1 MKKYK
6 NERKSKFYTGNR
18 LGFTLVEAIT
28 TLVVLAIVAAV
39 SIPSLVG
46 YIDSS
51 REKIAVQECS
61 TVVEAANALGVEH
74 VLETGVVNYD
84 EVVPLADSS
93 EPGKSVYSSVTKEA
107 ILKRAELEDKG
118 EIKNFSFDPNDS
130 HGYTQPAYLVNEEE
144 VVVSAAAEITLAKD
158 IVSPLAVSVEKTTD
172 TEFKEAAGISLTS
185 LEYTA
190 SNGIDVVYHN
200 GGYQA
205 SSKVDID
212 FEHHDLEATVKQVLT
227 CEQDEIV
234 LFRCSGCEIC
244 DGTNNY
250 SVTAVTAFAPGHN
263 YGALTCVGKDQ
274 HEQTCTNVLN
284 RLAKGD
290 KALSEGDDLDLEPQ
304 YDDFNNLPRVG
315 VECTDNISGNHFGDI
330 NEDVELTEDLERDIP
345 FSLDGVYKSSG
356 DVPAGK
362 YKVTTCSG
370 CGYSEYVMQMPD
382 GLVIIDN
389 DNDNVADKATI
400 SKESIES
407 GNPLVFETV
416 SEAVNYINIANKID
430 NQTIKLL
437 GNVTET
443 EAVNVAGETLTH
455 ITITSRSGNR
465 YTWKGVDLHFASK
478 TQADSSI
485 TLENIV
491 IDNGNAAQIP
501 VQASYGV
508 TILGNGAT
516 IKNVKDC
523 AVELTGGTFEMHD
536 GAVITNCSSSKNS
549 GGAISEDSNGGTINL
564 YGGTIENCSCVG
576 NGGAICVNSETTL
589 NIKGNPVVVNNTA
602 TQKGNNIYLESG
614 KTLNVVGDISG
625 AKTIGIESA
634 DDVRNQVS
642 GEFGVNNNA
651 SYSSGK
657 TIAAFKNDVND
668 SLHAEV
674 KDGKVIWAEEKK
686 VDRGTG
692 NWYNQPSDE
701 KKDGLISVTGKTRWN
716 KEFDK
721 ELTDDYRNK
730 HPGEENTN
738 IYADSPYGS
747 EITINNNT
755 SKYIKRFSVTIQYD
769 YSGFYNDDRSYNFDD
784 LVDYKVSTGSKDIGL
799 TKDED
804 INDDDYNFDYG
815 YKIDKEKKTVTIFSY
830 DHYTQRAIDYQLR
843 NSQIIA
849 PGVVTSFYV
858 DFGKPLLSDACYYI
872 VDYNIEFIDT
882 WATEVELKCN
892 GDASAIK
899 RIGYNTWDVSSCDAN
914 GNVLPNDGNIYP
926 DGTNPIRFYLLAGN
940 QALDSYIT
948 IKLFGNDPNL
958 CIYEFQISRRELVAN
973 ADNEGKIVIEVPALD
988 FGLRIKHSDFDAYNY
1003 AKKIRISGAGV
1014 SKTVD
1019 IDGFKRDTYVTG
1031 IIHNKNSRDNITIS
1045 ILSENNMVIAT
1056 GEIAQEIW
1064 KNYTAGNSYEVT
1076 VSPTAFVLKLKTF
1089 ITDSSIS
1096 AKSAEIN
1103 IKGADVYTDNKT
1115 VNINGGSANILVV
1128 PKADKITVNLKAN
1141 GKTVATK
1148 DIEIP
1153 QLGTTGSITI
1163 TNDDIYT
1170 GPDIPEPDKDK
1181 VNVYV
1186 KYNGKFKDDIKEIA
1200 FCNYYNTS
1208 QPILPPYEID
1218 NNNIIVTDDGF
1229 VVANFQLPALWTNP
1243 IAVVL
1248 KGKYNVNTEM
1258 ELAKN
1263 NIMLQ
1268 YSDVKNSYG
1277 GTLEVEVQSTAM
1289 KVNIH
1294 YSGNYS
1300 EIKQLKFDGAKLP
1313 YPWDIINVNPNS
1325 NNIGSFFI
1333 VTNNNT
1339 DINITIGS
1347 DVYNGIKGTYTIPW
1361 SDIQAHL
1368 GDELNVT
1375 IEPK

>member
-6 NERKSKFYTGNR
+6 NERKSKLYTGNR

-84 EVVPLADSS
+84 EVVSLADSS

-212 FEHHDLEATVKQVLT
+212 FEHHNLTATVKQVLT

-263 YGALTCVGKDQ
+263 YGALTCVGKDK
-274 HEQTCTNVLN
+274 HEQICTNVLN

-290 KALSEGDDLDLEPQ
+290 KALSVGDTLDLEPQ
-304 YDDFNNLPRVG
+304 YNDFNNLPRVG

-345 FSLDGVYKSSG
+345 FSLDGIYKSSG

-389 DNDNVADKATI
+389 NNDNVADKAAKKVDKLNI
-400 SKESIES
+400 KL
-407 GNPLVFETV
+407 GDPLVFDTV
-416 SEAVNYINIANKID
+416 AKAVKYLQSVSGGDHI
-430 NQTIKLL
+430 IKLC

-634 DDVRNQVS
+634 DEERNQVS

-674 KDGKVIWAEEKK
+674 KDGKVIWTEE
-686 VDRGTG
+686 VQSNGATG
-692 NWYNQPSDE
+692 NWDNRDENGNHIPSDWKDFYPEDGENGE
-701 KKDGLISVTGKTRWN
+701 KARISVTGNPDGDYGSLGASRNVSTQGAQVKIENETDHYL
-716 KEFDK
+716 KSFEFKFRFTYSKKVDWI
-721 ELTDDYRNK
+721 DDYGVVHYKDDDTPLDLSN
-730 HPGEENTN
+730 
-738 IYADSPYGS
+738 
-747 EITINNNT
+747 
-755 SKYIKRFSVTIQYD
+755 FS
-769 YSGFYNDDRSYNFDD
+769 
-784 LVDYKVSTGSKDIGL
+784 STL
-799 TKDED
+799 TKDLYWTVEAD
-804 INDDDYNFDYG
+804 NINNTIAVKSTKKYTDDVLN
-815 YKIDKEKKTVTIFSY
+815 INHNT
-830 DHYTQRAIDYQLR
+830 
-843 NSQIIA
+843 A
-849 PGVVTSFYV
+849 PGIDGQSTFCFNLWYGDTLDNSVCLYLDEANVEFVY
-858 DFGKPLLSDACYYI
+858 DK
-872 VDYNIEFIDT
+872 DY
-882 WATEVELKCN
+882 
-892 GDASAIK
+892 
-899 RIGYNTWDVSSCDAN
+899 
-914 GNVLPNDGNIYP
+914 
-926 DGTNPIRFYLLAGN
+926 
-940 QALDSYIT
+940 
-948 IKLFGNDPNL
+948 
-958 CIYEFQISRRELVAN
+958 
-973 ADNEGKIVIEVPALD
+973 
-988 FGLRIKHSDFDAYNY
+988 Y
-1003 AKKIRISGAGV
+1003 AKLNV
-1014 SKTVD
+1014 
-1019 IDGFKRDTYVTG
+1019 
-1031 IIHNKNSRDNITIS
+1031 
-1045 ILSENNMVIAT
+1045 
-1056 GEIAQEIW
+1056 
-1064 KNYTAGNSYEVT
+1064 NYTGDLSKVKRVEVQNAR
-1076 VSPTAFVLKLKTF
+1076 SM
-1089 ITDSSIS
+1089 IRGTDVFYP
-1096 AKSAEIN
+1096 EP
-1103 IKGADVYTDNKT
+1103 NKT
-1115 VNINGGSANILVV
+1115 VNPLVTPSYALCTNGTNGDDAIVILYGDNNVELSRAYIKQQVLLETVQKDRYGNGVIEVDCPATSKFNFKAVFDRSKIGAIELKNGDGSWLRGDGYQQMQSLAKNEYTWVGLDLGNLPNGLQLITYGKDQGGNVNWN
-1128 PKADKITVNLKAN
+1128 DIRKIHITYNELKTYVERTFVYIVDSSSETEPSTEA
-1141 GKTVATK
+1141 
-1148 DIEIP
+1148 IENTEP
-1153 QLGTTGSITI
+1153 TTPT
-1163 TNDDIYT
+1163 
-1170 GPDIPEPDKDK
+1170 DIPEPDKDK
-1181 VNVYV
+1181 VNVHI
-1186 KYNGKFKDDIKEIA
+1186 KFNSKFKDDVDKIELCYGRGDVLWSNKITDKTV
-1200 FCNYYNTS
+1200 F
-1208 QPILPPYEID
+1208 I
-1218 NNNIIVTDDGF
+1218 TDDGF
-1229 VVANFQLPALWTNP
+1229 VITNIVVGAWDSSNETYIKLKDSHGLEIANEDTNMQ
-1243 IAVVL
+1243 
-1248 KGKYNVNTEM
+1248 K
-1258 ELAKN
+1258 
-1263 NIMLQ
+1263 
-1268 YSDVKNSYG
+1268 SDFTSKLG
-1277 GTLEVEVQSTAM
+1277 GTLEVEVQSTAI

-1294 YSGNYS
+1294 YNGNYS
-1300 EIKQLKFDGAKLP
+1300 EIKQLKFDGAKSP
-1313 YPWDIINVNPNS
+1313 NPGDIIKVNPTS
-1325 NNIGSFFI
+1325 NNLGSFI
-1333 VTNNNT
+1333 VTPNNNT
-1339 DINITIGS
+1339 DINVI
-1347 DVYNGIKGTYTIPW
+1347 VAEWEVWNPKGQYTIKW

-1368 GDELNVT
+1368 GDELDIT
-1375 IEPK
+1375 IDPK

>member
-6 NERKSKFYTGNR
+6 KERKSKLYHGNR

-144 VVVSAAAEITLAKD
+144 VVVSAAAEITLAKY

-212 FEHHDLEATVKQVLT
+212 FEHHNLTATVKQVLT

-263 YGALTCVGKDQ
+263 YGALTCVGKDK
-274 HEQTCTNVLN
+274 HEQICTNVLN

-304 YDDFNNLPRVG
+304 YNDFNNLPRVG

-345 FSLDGVYKSSG
+345 FSLDGIYKSSG

-370 CGYSEYVMQMPD
+370 CGYSEYVTQMPD

-389 DNDNVADKATI
+389 NNDNVADKAAI

-407 GNPLVFETV
+407 GDPLVFETV
-416 SEAVNYINIANKID
+416 SDAVKYLGSAKLGNS
-430 NQTIKLL
+430 QVIKLL

-523 AVELTGGTFEMHD
+523 AVELTGGTFEMYD

-549 GGAISEDSNGGTINL
+549 GGAISASTNGGTINL
-564 YGGTIENCSCVG
+564 YGGTIENCHSDK

-634 DDVRNQVS
+634 DEERNQVS

-674 KDGKVIWAEEKK
+674 KDDKVIWAEEKK

-830 DHYTQRAIDYQLR
+830 NHYTQRAIDYQLR

-914 GNVLPNDGNIYP
+914 GNGLSNDGNIYP

-973 ADNEGKIVIEVPALD
+973 ADNEGKIVIEVPAFD

-1003 AKKIRISGAGV
+1003 AKKIRISGAGI

-1019 IDGFKRDTYVTG
+1019 IDGFKLDTYVTG
-1031 IIHNKNSRDNITIS
+1031 LVPNKNSSESITVSLLSDND
-1045 ILSENNMVIAT
+1045 LVIAT

-1076 VSPTAFVLKLKTF
+1076 VSPTAFVLKLETS
-1089 ITDSSIS
+1089 ITNSSIS

-1115 VNINGGSANILVV
+1115 VNINGGSADILVV
-1128 PKADKITVNLKAN
+1128 PKADKITVNLKAS

-1153 QLGTTGSITI
+1153 RLGTTGSITF

-1181 VNVYV
+1181 VNVYF
-1186 KYNGKFKDDIKEIA
+1186 KFNRKLKDDVDEIVL
-1200 FCNYYNTS
+1200 YYGDYPLWDKKVTEETV
-1208 QPILPPYEID
+1208 Y
-1218 NNNIIVTDDGF
+1218 VTDDGF
-1229 VVANFQLPALWTNP
+1229 VITN
-1243 IAVVL
+1243 VL
-1248 KGKYNVNTEM
+1248 IDAWYDY
-1258 ELAKN
+1258 N
-1263 NIMLQ
+1263 NIYVKLKDSSGVEIANQDTNMQ
-1268 YSDVKNSYG
+1268 KSDFTSKLG
-1277 GTLEVEVQSTAM
+1277 GTVEIEVKSNVV
-1289 KVNIH
+1289 KLNVI
-1294 YSGNYS
+1294 YSGNDYS
-1300 EIKQLKFDGAKLP
+1300 NIQQIQFKGSQSPNWGNPLTV
-1313 YPWDIINVNPNS
+1313 NVNS
-1325 NNIGSFFI
+1325 NNIGSFI
-1333 VTNNNT
+1333 VTPNNNT
-1339 DINITIGS
+1339 DINVI
-1347 DVYNGIKGTYTIPW
+1347 VAEWEVWNPKGQYTIKW

-1368 GDELNVT
+1368 GDELDVT
-1375 IEPK
+1375 IDPK

>member
-6 NERKSKFYTGNR
+6 KERKSKLYHGNR

-212 FEHHDLEATVKQVLT
+212 FEHHNLTATVKQVLT

-263 YGALTCVGKDQ
+263 YGALTCVGKDK
-274 HEQTCTNVLN
+274 HEQICTNVLN

-290 KALSEGDDLDLEPQ
+290 KALSVGDTLDLEPQ
-304 YDDFNNLPRVG
+304 YNDFNNLPRVG

-330 NEDVELTEDLERDIP
+330 TEDVELTEDLERDIP
-345 FSLDGVYKSSG
+345 FSLDGVYKSTG

-362 YKVTTCSG
+362 YTVKTCSG
-370 CGYSEYVMQMPD
+370 CGYSEYVTQMPD

-389 DNDNVADKATI
+389 NNDNVADKAAKKVDKLNI
-400 SKESIES
+400 KL
-407 GNPLVFETV
+407 GDPLVFDTV
-416 SEAVNYINIANKID
+416 AKAVKYLQSVSGGDHI
-430 NQTIKLL
+430 IKLC

-536 GAVITNCSSSKNS
+536 GCVIRNCSSGRG
-549 GGAISEDSNGGTINL
+549 GGAISEDTENGGTINL
-564 YGGTIENCSCVG
+564 YGGIIENCSCVG

-674 KDGKVIWAEEKK
+674 KDGKVIWTEEKISGN
-686 VDRGTG
+686 GTG
-692 NWYNQPSDE
+692 NWRDPRSDKE
-701 KKDGLISVTGKTRWN
+701 VWEDQGVEFYVTGCEQSLCGDCCWDYNRGDNLGPYKATLV
-716 KEFDK
+716 
-721 ELTDDYRNK
+721 LTNNTDIIK
-730 HPGEENTN
+730 HVKRFKLTLRVEYENTY
-738 IYADSPYGS
+738 IHD
-747 EITINNNT
+747 NNNL
-755 SKYIKRFSVTIQYD
+755 FNLSVGGSTMGSDLYD
-769 YSGFYNDDRSYNFDD
+769 YTVSGNTVTVTSSELYTQTA
-784 LVDYKVSTGSKDIGL
+784 LDYQSKDRNTLNPGANYGFWISFGVDL
-799 TKDED
+799 EDEGT
-804 INDDDYNFDYG
+804 NFYLDDCD
-815 YKIDKEKKTVTIFSY
+815 V
-830 DHYTQRAIDYQLR
+830 
-843 NSQIIA
+843 
-849 PGVVTSFYV
+849 
-858 DFGKPLLSDACYYI
+858 
-872 VDYNIEFIDT
+872 EFIDT

-892 GDASAIK
+892 GDASTIQ
-899 RIGYNTWDVSSCDAN
+899 RIGYNTWEVSSCDSK
-914 GNVLPNDGNIYP
+914 GNFLPNDGNIYP
-926 DGTNPIRFYLLAGN
+926 DVTNPIKFYLLAGN
-940 QALDSYIT
+940 TDLNSNAT

-973 ADNEGKIVIEVPALD
+973 ADNEGKIVIEVPGFD
-988 FGLRIKHSDFDAYNY
+988 LRIEHSDFDVYNY

-1031 IIHNKNSRDNITIS
+1031 LVPNKNSSESITVSLLSDND
-1045 ILSENNMVIAT
+1045 LVIAT

-1076 VSPTAFVLKLKTF
+1076 VSPTAFMLKLKTS
-1089 ITDSSIS
+1089 ITGEAVS
-1096 AKSAEIN
+1096 AKTAEIE
-1103 IKGADVYTDNKT
+1103 IKGADVYPDNSS
-1115 VNINGGSANILVV
+1115 VNINGGSAEILAV
-1128 PKADKITVNLKAN
+1128 PTADKITVNLKAN

-1181 VNVYV
+1181 VNVHI
-1186 KYNGKFKDDIKEIA
+1186 KFNSKFKDDVDKIELCYGRGDVLWSNKITDKTV
-1200 FCNYYNTS
+1200 F
-1208 QPILPPYEID
+1208 I
-1218 NNNIIVTDDGF
+1218 TDDGF
-1229 VVANFQLPALWTNP
+1229 VITNIVVGAWDSSNETYIKLKDSHGLEIANEDTNMQ
-1243 IAVVL
+1243 
-1248 KGKYNVNTEM
+1248 K
-1258 ELAKN
+1258 
-1263 NIMLQ
+1263 
-1268 YSDVKNSYG
+1268 SDFTSKLG
-1277 GTLEVEVQSTAM
+1277 GTLEVEVQSTAI

-1294 YSGNYS
+1294 YNGNYS
-1300 EIKQLKFDGAKLP
+1300 EIKQLKFDGAKSP
-1313 YPWDIINVNPNS
+1313 NPGDIIKVNPTS
-1325 NNIGSFFI
+1325 NNLGSFI
-1333 VTNNNT
+1333 VTPNNNT
-1339 DINITIGS
+1339 DINVI
-1347 DVYNGIKGTYTIPW
+1347 VAEWEVWNPKGQYTIKW

-1375 IEPK
+1375 IDPK